1 MHTPS
6 ELMVEDQLFGFEGAQ
21 GLYDALMDPFMIQ
34 VSDLLAKMEIF
45 QKGQAASRFLFAIDG
60 LLLRGGL
67 LSQPVGHLFYAYHR
81 ISQLD

>member
-1 MHTPS
+1 MH
-6 ELMVEDQLFGFEGAQ
+6 
-21 GLYDALMDPFMIQ
+21 DALRNPFMIE
-34 VSDLLAKMEIF
+34 VGNLLAKMEIF